1 MPIKNL
7 YLNYSPSG
15 QIFLEL
21 QGDGPRAVEDDA
33 WVEKV
38 EHDPQAE
45 GEPPGEVKPG
55 FDGDIEAVCFLGQKL
70 NSFQFISKT
79 ARRGCQKQKY

>member
-33 WVEKV
+33 GVEKV

-45 GEPPGEVKPG
+45 GEPRGEVKPG

-79 ARRGCQKQKY
+79 TGRCQKQKY